1 MPVKLPFYPH
11 NFGKIT
17 LDPLGGIILLL
28 FRCSAPVQAESSSMD
43 RILQSRPLF
52 YGNNKKFIMRI
63 LMHVTWEITNFEL
76 GTY

>member
-1 MPVKLPFYPH
+1 MPVKLPFHPR

-43 RILQSRPLF
+43 RILYSRPLLFF
-52 YGNNKKFIMRI
+52 YGKK
-63 LMHVTWEITNFEL
+63 
-76 GTY
+76 